1 MRPHCG
7 LEVCMSLTSLLAL
20 PALGL
25 AFLEITAA
33 TRGDAKLRLATEEI
47 SDKTIDFPTSQH
59 ARLRFNIPFSN
70 IGVQQALIIDCI
82 ARLQPSGLRYSDLQP
97 TVRLNNPVSP
107 RKDGYWEATIVK
119 QGKKMVIGVELWL
132 SVNNSR
138 QAVEKLDKLTIE
150 ILYKYYCRTPMKYCR
165 TEITID
171 PKEFEEIPYKPDPKL
186 SVEPVPKDLGSNT
199 KVEPIR
205 THIFMPG
212 EDIIANVKRYTE
224 GKAKPGDI
232 IALAESPVAIMQ
244 KRLAYCEDI
253 KPRYLARRLNWF
265 FAMDSS
271 LSSVYSL
278 EMAFREIGTPRMLLS
293 FAAGLLGKL
302 RHKPGEFYRVAGR
315 SVATIDDCTGTL
327 PPFDKHVIM
336 GPANGQQLCEEIYK
350 ATGID
355 CTIVDANDLGKV
367 DVLALSDPTRKAE
380 VEEALKINPAGNASE
395 MTPIVI
401 IHKQGAEQA

>member
-1 MRPHCG
+1 M
-7 LEVCMSLTSLLAL
+7 
-20 PALGL
+20 
-25 AFLEITAA
+25 
-33 TRGDAKLRLATEEI
+33 
-47 SDKTIDFPTSQH
+47 
-59 ARLRFNIPFSN
+59 
-70 IGVQQALIIDCI
+70 
-82 ARLQPSGLRYSDLQP
+82 
-97 TVRLNNPVSP
+97 
-107 RKDGYWEATIVK
+107 
-119 QGKKMVIGVELWL
+119 
-132 SVNNSR
+132 R
-138 QAVEKLDKLTIE
+138 QAVEKLDTITIE

-165 TEITID
+165 TEITLS
-171 PKEFEEIPYKPDPKL
+171 PKDFAEIPFVPDQKL
-186 SVEPVPKDLGSNT
+186 SVEPAPKDLQGNT
-199 KVEPIR
+199 RVVPIR

-212 EDIIANVKRYTE
+212 EDIIANVKRYTD
-224 GKAKPGDI
+224 GVAKPGDI

-253 KPRYLARRLNWF
+253 HPRYLARRLNWF

-278 EMAFREIGTPRMLLS
+278 EMAFREIGTAKMLVS

-302 RHKPGEFYRVAGR
+302 RGKPGEFYRVAGR

-336 GPANGQQLCEEIYK
+336 GPENGQQLCEEIYRQ
-350 ATGID
+350 TGID

-401 IHKQGAEQA
+401 IRKQGADQA